1 MKNDDKPR
9 FILRE
14 KHEDGSVEATMPLSL
29 GYLREIVRP
38 SQVEG
43 TSFWIEPY
51 EGKVE
56 KEDEEE

>member
-1 MKNDDKPR
+1 MKTALWKQPCL
-9 FILRE
+9 IPWL
-14 KHEDGSVEATMPLSL
+14 
-29 GYLREIVRP
+29 P
-38 SQVEG
+38 SGNSQAISGEG